1 MEFEEFIYDN
11 IFNTAP
17 ASRIPKIDDIRR
29 QLVELHEAL
38 FPPQK
43 ISNIEQFDTK
53 IYHFMKIDRNL
64 LLEFDWR
71 VQKLIGETKRLIK
84 EDIER
89 IYTIVKAQD
98 ESSFDT
104 KTFLANKK

>member
-1 MEFEEFIYDN
+1 
-11 IFNTAP
+11 
-17 ASRIPKIDDIRR
+17 
-29 QLVELHEAL
+29 
-38 FPPQK
+38 
-43 ISNIEQFDTK
+43 
-53 IYHFMKIDRNL
+53 MKIDRNL

-89 IYTIVKAQD
+89 IYTICKGQD